1 MPPDL
6 IIRSNRIQL
15 AGNIRAFTLALWRI
29 IRESSMGNSEVR
41 ANSIRPKGLGKA
53 FVKSWSNLALKS
65 CVLTCAVFSANL
77 WGQVAAPNQPGTE
90 PDNVVTS
97 SSPAQTE
104 TPVTLPRA
112 DDTYIIGD
120 EDVLSI
126 SVWKELDLTKVIP
139 VRSDGKISLP
149 LVGDVQAAGRTPAQ
163 LAEDLTA
170 ALRGF
175 ITDPQ
180 VTVIVQEIKS
190 RNFNILGQV
199 VKPGSYPLTADTTV
213 VDAIALAGGF
223 KDFAKK
229 KAVYVVR
236 QAGNGTEIRLPFN
249 YEAFIKGKKG
259 KHASRE
265 QDIQLKPHDTIVVP

>member
-1 MPPDL
+1 
-6 IIRSNRIQL
+6 
-15 AGNIRAFTLALWRI
+15 
-29 IRESSMGNSEVR
+29 MGNLETSK
-41 ANSIRPKGLGKA
+41 NSPHALLLGKGIM
-53 FVKSWSNLALKS
+53 KTWGNLAFKS
-65 CVLTCAVFSANL
+65 CLLTCAVFSANL
-77 WGQVAAPNQPGTE
+77 WGQVAAPIQPGTG
-90 PDNVVTS
+90 PDNVATS
-97 SSPAQTE
+97 GSSAQTE
-104 TPVTLPRA
+104 TPARPSHV

-199 VKPGSYPLTADTTV
+199 IRPGSYPLTADTTV

-236 QAGNGTEIRLPFN
+236 QTGNGTEIRLPFN
-249 YEAFIKGKKG
+249 YEAFIKGKTG
-259 KHASRE
+259 KHASRA
-265 QDIQLKPHDTIVVP
+265 QDLQLKPHDTIVVP